1 MDGGVSQRAE
11 WPPEKEAGCLADCGA
26 GGVRVLLRRQPRQ
39 LLNIRDIDHRIG
51 RDESVARGYD
61 FVESVSADKLICSAA
76 SERRAFRCAGRDLG
90 IGQIW
95 RDAQSP
101 YE

>member
-1 MDGGVSQRAE
+1 MSQRAE

-51 RDESVARGYD
+51 RDESVSRGYD
-61 FVESVSADKLICSAA
+61 FVESVSADKLIGRATSGG
-76 SERRAFRCAGRDLG
+76 RAFRAAGRDLSV
-90 IGQIW
+90 GQVW
-95 RDAQSP
+95 
-101 YE
+101 